1 MYITYTEFKILF
13 PNVNISE
20 EEFSVYEAY
29 AEDIINVY
37 VGNVFISPTKDI
49 SFACGLIIQH
59 MRGLGLLPQNLT
71 SISAGGINA
80 NPNQDF
86 MEYIPKKAKE
96 ILDRHREIVI

>member
-1 MYITYTEFKILF
+1 MYITYAEFKVLF
-13 PNVNISE
+13 QNVNITE
-20 EEFSVYEAY
+20 DEFNVYESY
-29 AEDIINVY
+29 AEDTVNNYI
-37 VGNVFISPTKDI
+37 GNVIIDPTKDI
-49 SFACGLIIQH
+49 SFATGLIIQH
-59 MRGLGLLPQNLT
+59 MRGLGLLPQSLT